1 MKPNY
6 DLEMLNKYNI
16 KFDQNKHVCDSIY
29 NNLSQIFKWNQQDH
43 YKLRTRLCNLKNMEN
58 FDMKNCVQY
67 ANIPKEITSITQVHK
82 KSHCKSPYS
91 ADYFLKI
98 DKGNIE
104 LIYEFD

>member
-1 MKPNY
+1 MRVRGLY
-6 DLEMLNKYNI
+6 Y
-16 KFDQNKHVCDSIY
+16 
-29 NNLSQIFKWNQQDH
+29 
-43 YKLRTRLCNLKNMEN
+43 NLKNMEN